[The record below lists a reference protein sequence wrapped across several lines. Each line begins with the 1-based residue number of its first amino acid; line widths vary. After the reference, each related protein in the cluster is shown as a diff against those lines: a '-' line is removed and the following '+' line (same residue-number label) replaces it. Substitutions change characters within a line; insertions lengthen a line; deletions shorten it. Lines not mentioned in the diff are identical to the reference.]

1 MGHQVRRSPQPA
13 VLDIGLPAGSDCQHL
28 RGQNHGQERCD
39 KDCYAPVDIS
49 ATLASIGDHDVLA
62 QAVVE
67 KAVAIVDKADICAL
81 YLHDSGQDIL
91 VLRRVHLR
99 EHRPHAQLL
108 RQFAATIKC
117 WPRLDHYTPPFSK
130 ADVTASVIPT
140 DAQMRWRT
148 TFSTGEAIV
157 RRSFTSGKTVV
168 YTVNTD
174 AGLSGTPTGSKRT
187 SGGTVGKSFDLSDAI
202 AAPLI
207 CKGQAVGVL
216 VLASQKRRPVFNKL
230 QVCLVEALAN
240 QLAVAIENARL
251 CKELLA
257 EEAIRSEILQKLI
270 SAQEDERRR
279 IAREL
284 HDETSQALTAL
295 IIGLETAEDSLPID
309 ARDAKR
315 HLESARLLTVQTLEE
330 VRKIVMDL
338 RPTLLD
344 DLGLVPALRW
354 YSKTQAERLA
364 LKLTFESRGLQG
376 RLPPQLE
383 VALFRIVQEAIT
395 NIARHAE
402 ARSVKVQL
410 VRSGSSLV
418 AVIEDDGK
426 GFEVSEYF
434 GEGRKSNGFGLL
446 GMKERAS
453 VLGGTLEIHSRA
465 GRGTRVTVTVPVSGT
480 VQGSPLEVRPLV
492 T

>member
-1 MGHQVRRSPQPA
+1 
-13 VLDIGLPAGSDCQHL
+13 
-28 RGQNHGQERCD
+28 
-39 KDCYAPVDIS
+39 
-49 ATLASIGDHDVLA
+49 
-62 QAVVE
+62 
-67 KAVAIVDKADICAL
+67 
-81 YLHDSGQDIL
+81 
-91 VLRRVHLR
+91 
-99 EHRPHAQLL
+99 
-108 RQFAATIKC
+108 
-117 WPRLDHYTPPFSK
+117 
-130 ADVTASVIPT
+130 
-140 DAQMRWRT
+140 MRWPT

-354 YSKTQAERLA
+354 YSRTQVERLA